1 MLTINVRL
9 TEYFARLILAVGLSD
24 WLLTYFNPE
33 ANAGN
38 WLAAAFG
45 AFVIRFVWPKIPFRA
60 SVMGWLV
67 AFIIACLFAPDV
79 VAGGGLFGMKRSEGN
94 YGAMALI
101 GDVVIQLAAWVVR
114 LSQKVGTATLDD
126 PAGAFD
132 GTLDRVEKVT
142 NVWIRIKTPFLDI
155 INTIFPKKP

>member
-1 MLTINVRL
+1 MSRL
-9 TEYFARLILAVGLSD
+9 LNILILLIIGLAD
-24 WLLTYFNPE
+24 WLIAYFNPQ

-45 AFVIRFVWPKIPFRA
+45 AFVIRFIWPKIPFKA
-60 SVMGWLV
+60 SFFGWLT
-67 AFIIACLFAPDV
+67 AFIIACLFAPDA
-79 VAGGGLFGMKRSEGN
+79 VAAGGLFGMKRMEGN
-94 YGAMALI
+94 YAAMALI
-101 GDVVIQLAAWVVR
+101 GDIVIQTAAWVVR

-142 NVWIRIKTPFLDI
+142 SVWLRIKAPFLDLL
-155 INTIFPKKP
+155 NTIFPKKS